1 MNRTL
6 FLCGNRHG
14 HKIFERIFFNKALI
28 FSEKVCKIAR
38 DNSMKIL
45 DIKVKYSEV
54 CDAVKSVN
62 INKMWKIYNGKIEV
76 VSFT

>member
-1 MNRTL
+1 MD
-6 FLCGNRHG
+6 
-14 HKIFERIFFNKALI
+14 IFGK
-28 FSEKVCKIAR
+28 KVCKIAR

-62 INKMWKIYNGKIEV
+62 INKIWKIYNGKIEV